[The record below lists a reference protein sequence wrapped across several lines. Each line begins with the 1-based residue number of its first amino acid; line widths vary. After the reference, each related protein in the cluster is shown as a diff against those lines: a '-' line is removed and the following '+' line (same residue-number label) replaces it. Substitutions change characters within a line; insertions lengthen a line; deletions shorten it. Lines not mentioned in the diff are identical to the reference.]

1 MFNKTIELVPFG
13 TLKAKG
19 RSKVWQTS
27 VTIPYLG
34 GDFDVVIRGTADG
47 PQMSQVVAF
56 SKLLIP
62 NKILHNN
69 ITNRVTEFINS
80 CGIVPT
86 ATTVDFSNIWSL
98 LKPELIE
105 VHESNIYSFGESEL
119 GTNVISIGYLTP
131 WSEDQLVQVPFLN
144 GEIGIIYSE

>member
-34 GDFDVVIRGTADG
+34 GEFDVVIIGTSDG
-47 PQMSQVVAF
+47 PLMSQIAAF
-56 SKLLIP
+56 SKLIIP
-62 NKILHNN
+62 NEILHNT
-69 ITNRVTEFINS
+69 ITDKVIEFVNT
-80 CGIVPT
+80 CGIAPV
-86 ATTVDFSNIWSL
+86 TTIIDSSNIWSL

-105 VHESNIYSFGESEL
+105 IHESNVYSMGESEL
-119 GTNVISIGYLTP
+119 GTNPISIGYLTP
-131 WSEDQLVQVPFLN
+131 WSEDQLIQVPFLN
-144 GEIGIIYSE
+144 GEIGIVYSE